1 MVMVF
6 SVTFNNISK
15 QKRRT
20 LYPVQGLMLWC
31 LTSLSTLF
39 QVFLGSQFYWW
50 RNRSAHRKS
59 LTCHR
64 SRFSLSKLIH
74 DGSQIII
81 EAIISVVCFVLKIR
95 ALKI

>member
-20 LYPVQGLMLWC
+20 LYPVQGLMLWG

-39 QVFLGSQFYWW
+39 QVFRGSQFYWW
-50 RNRSAHRKS
+50 RKPEYPQKTTFMKTISRWQPDNCRSDYFGFLFCFENKS
-59 LTCHR
+59 L
-64 SRFSLSKLIH
+64 KNIN
-74 DGSQIII
+74 I
-81 EAIISVVCFVLKIR
+81 
-95 ALKI
+95 